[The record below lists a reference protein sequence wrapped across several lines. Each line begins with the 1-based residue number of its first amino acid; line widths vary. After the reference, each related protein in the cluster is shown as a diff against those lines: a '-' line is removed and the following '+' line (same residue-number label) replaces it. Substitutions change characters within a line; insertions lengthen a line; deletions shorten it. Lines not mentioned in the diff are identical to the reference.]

1 MAGALPNGIR
11 TSDLKSRFLHL
22 AQTSVFQ
29 VKLNP
34 PAEVKG
40 LLNTRGFN
48 FNQEARDVELL
59 CDSVSLPG
67 TNFQTVNVQ
76 NNYAGVTELIVDR
89 RDFGQE
95 MSMTFYVDRNYK
107 VIDFFEGWIDW
118 MSNQITNDG
127 YRSQFAAYRMNYPVT
142 YRGEVFITKFEK
154 EAYGRANGYT
164 LVGAYPIAISQTPLS
179 YNQSQILKYTVQFNF
194 MRYTRD
200 EFKWKSTSNKLLNN
214 ISNASRLTSEVLAA
228 FNSNP
233 NLNQA
238 LRNDEEG
245 NTRPGTLN

>member
-1 MAGALPNGIR
+1 MAGVLPNGIR

-40 LLNTRGFN
+40 LLNSRGFN

-118 MSNQITNDG
+118 MSNQITNDA

-142 YRGEVFITKFEK
+142 YRGQVFITKFEK
-154 EAYGRANGYT
+154 EAYGRASGYT

-179 YNQSQILKYTVQFNF
+179 YGQSNILKYTVQFNF

-200 EFKWKSTSNKLLNN
+200 EFNWKSTSNKFLNGL
-214 ISNASRLTSEVLAA
+214 SNTTRLTSEILAS
-228 FNSNP
+228 FNTNP

-238 LRNDEEG
+238 LRSDEEG

>member
-118 MSNQITNDG
+118 MSNQINNDG

-142 YRGEVFITKFEK
+142 FRGQVFITKFEK
-154 EAYGRANGYT
+154 EAYGRAAGYT

>member
-118 MSNQITNDG
+118 MSNQINNDG

-142 YRGEVFITKFEK
+142 YRGQVFITKFEK

-179 YNQSQILKYTVQFNF
+179 YGQSNILKYTVQFNF

-238 LRNDEEG
+238 LRSDEEG

>member
-142 YRGEVFITKFEK
+142 YRGQVFITKFEK

-179 YNQSQILKYTVQFNF
+179 YAQSNILKYTVQFNF

>member
-34 PAEVKG
+34 PPEVKG

-48 FNQEARDVELL
+48 FNQEARDIELL

-95 MSMTFYVDRNYK
+95 MTMTFYVDRNYK

-118 MSNQITNDG
+118 MSNQISNDG

-154 EAYGRANGYT
+154 EAYGRSSGYT

-179 YNQSQILKYTVQFNF
+179 YGQSNILKYTVQFNF

-200 EFKWKSTSNKLLNN
+200 GFKWKPTTNKLLNGL
-214 ISNASRLTSEVLAA
+214 SNTTRLTSEILAA

-233 NLNQA
+233 NLNEA
-238 LRNDEEG
+238 LSIDENG
-245 NTRPGTLN
+245 NTRPGRVN

>member
-40 LLNTRGFN
+40 LLNSRGFN

-89 RDFGQE
+89 RDFGQ
-95 MSMTFYVDRNYK
+95 
-107 VIDFFEGWIDW
+107 
-118 MSNQITNDG
+118 
-127 YRSQFAAYRMNYPVT
+127 
-142 YRGEVFITKFEK
+142 
-154 EAYGRANGYT
+154 
-164 LVGAYPIAISQTPLS
+164 
-179 YNQSQILKYTVQFNF
+179 
-194 MRYTRD
+194 
-200 EFKWKSTSNKLLNN
+200 
-214 ISNASRLTSEVLAA
+214 
-228 FNSNP
+228 
-233 NLNQA
+233 
-238 LRNDEEG
+238 
-245 NTRPGTLN
+245 